1 MYTWEL
7 NMLDTRHEPLA
18 ATKECSMIYTNRS
31 ECVSLKPDTR
41 TKEQKIWN
49 NFPDLIH
56 TFAFVIRKVHTN
68 VFRD

>member
-41 TKEQKIWN
+41 TKEQKKYEII
-49 NFPDLIH
+49 FLI
-56 TFAFVIRKVHTN
+56 
-68 VFRD
+68 